1 MYVVRRGTL
10 RWTAQGV
17 RSADRR
23 RHGREA
29 RGAAHIP
36 RAARMI
42 HDSSIIFF
50 YSSRCSQ
57 FISYIFSIES
67 PLLLLLPPPMG
78 TSVVIR
84 SSYLT
89 QRSTDSR
96 MGPLGSRSSAR
107 ERLYP
112 RHPIARRPHHFFPRQ
127 CTGCGEPR
135 LGTDSEY
142 AAWYQVACSSKLISV
157 IWRREHI
164 CFQ

>member
-1 MYVVRRGTL
+1 MGGRVLTYVVRRGTL

-42 HDSSIIFF
+42 HDPSIIFF
-50 YSSRCSQ
+50 YSSRCSH

-67 PLLLLLPPPMG
+67 PLLLLLPPSMG

-112 RHPIARRPHHFFPRQ
+112 GHPIARRPHHSSRTSAQ
-127 CTGCGEPR
+127 VVAS
-135 LGTDSEY
+135 LDSELTRNT
-142 AAWYQVACSSKLISV
+142 QPGT
-157 IWRREHI
+157 R
-164 CFQ
+164 